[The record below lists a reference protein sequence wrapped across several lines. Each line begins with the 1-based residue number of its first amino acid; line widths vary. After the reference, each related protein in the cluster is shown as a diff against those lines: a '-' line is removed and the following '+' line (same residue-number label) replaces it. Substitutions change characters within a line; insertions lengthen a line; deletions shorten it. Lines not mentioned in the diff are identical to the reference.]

1 LESKLQIRRK
11 NVVTNK
17 KFGFFCGWVLLLLGL
32 YQVAFNYSSYL
43 WPFLIAF
50 AILTLTLAHYKSSI
64 FNALNQG
71 WFHVGRIMASVMNP
85 LILGAIYFL
94 VITPI
99 AIVTKIFGRDELR
112 IKKRSISSYWL
123 IKNRSQKNPQ
133 SMENQF

>member
-1 LESKLQIRRK
+1 
-11 NVVTNK
+11 
-17 KFGFFCGWVLLLLGL
+17 
-32 YQVAFNYSSYL
+32 
-43 WPFLIAF
+43 
-50 AILTLTLAHYKSSI
+50 
-64 FNALNQG
+64 
-71 WFHVGRIMASVMNP
+71 MASVMNP

-123 IKNRSQKNPQ
+123 IKNMPQKNPQ

>member
-1 LESKLQIRRK
+1 
-11 NVVTNK
+11 
-17 KFGFFCGWVLLLLGL
+17 
-32 YQVAFNYSSYL
+32 
-43 WPFLIAF
+43 
-50 AILTLTLAHYKSSI
+50 
-64 FNALNQG
+64 
-71 WFHVGRIMASVMNP
+71 MASVMNP

-123 IKNRSQKNPQ
+123 IKNRPKKNPQ